1 MFGQW
6 PYRCEECGSNFL
18 LKKRYLRPT
27 KEAGGKNSGSSRE
40 SSRPMLTAP
49 IGGVAGED
57 AARLRARLLAAAQDA
72 PDIDDP
78 DIDDPDI

>member
-1 MFGQW
+1 
-6 PYRCEECGSNFL
+6 
-18 LKKRYLRPT
+18 
-27 KEAGGKNSGSSRE
+27 
-40 SSRPMLTAP
+40 MLTAP